1 MHEPLVIAPERLMVL
16 CVSDS
21 CLPSPI
27 IDEVDII
34 TLELV
39 LRGFVVCLDMG
50 GGGYGDLRGITASA
64 SYTKKKGVSPV
75 A

>member
-1 MHEPLVIAPERLMVL
+1 MHEPLVIAPERMTVL
-16 CVSDS
+16 CILDS

-39 LRGFVVCLDMG
+39 LRGFVICLDTG
-50 GGGYGDLRGITASA
+50 GRLW
-64 SYTKKKGVSPV
+64 
-75 A
+75 